1 MTVAVSIA
9 IVAGYALA
17 GQRFYRAVISVL
29 VVLLGTNTLAEQL
42 RKGGERAVGVL
53 VGVGVGVGTGLV
65 DLVGHNSVW
74 SAVIVVLAVWLGLY
88 FVRG

>member
-9 IVAGYALA
+9 IVAGHALA
-17 GQRFYRAVISVL
+17 GQRFYWAVISVL

-53 VGVGVGVGTGLV
+53 V
-65 DLVGHNSVW
+65 
-74 SAVIVVLAVWLGLY
+74 SADGGEPEELRAHKVVLSAGAVNSPTLLM
-88 FVRG
+88 RS